1 MLARSMLFNQALTT
15 DHIVPDLVDSAPSI
29 PPLARRN
36 STVSVTRPDTPPIDT
51 LPPPL
56 PVLQTLPP
64 FVNQTDNLRNTH
76 TSQSSNHY
84 RAFVDARSSGD
95 HEVALLAVNNFS
107 ANLAAKLVHVYE
119 FNAALVAL
127 YHTRP
132 RGSPLAD
139 IQDLYN
145 TMISLGVH
153 PNIIRTVP
161 HKEHLQI
168 QLFSSLLSCCAHRGV
183 VDIAIMVW
191 KIVEQHSL
199 QPSAVLYKSMMQ
211 TFARVGKLSA
221 AEDVSADFR
230 EQSAAGSI
238 AWGSSGSQP
247 SSRAAVRIWNVM
259 MEAYFKC
266 GKPDMAIELLQEML
280 KPRQSDTRPELP
292 SPAPSTY
299 TTIIAG
305 FCNSGMTVVL
315 YGSLLLLTSNI
326 GDYQSARTWFNTLVT
341 QPSSPGFSFDPS
353 PLPSRPDALAYRVV
367 LETLSQKT
375 DALPAMN
382 AV

>member
-1 MLARSMLFNQALTT
+1 MLFNQALTT

-153 PNIIRTVP
+153 PN
-161 HKEHLQI
+161 
-168 QLFSSLLSCCAHRGV
+168 
-183 VDIAIMVW
+183 
-191 KIVEQHSL
+191 
-199 QPSAVLYKSMMQ
+199 PSAVLYKSMMQ

-305 FCNSGMTVVL
+305 FCNSG
-315 YGSLLLLTSNI
+315 
-326 GDYQSARTWFNTLVT
+326 DYQSARTWFNTLVT